1 MMLRGYGVVAVL
13 VFLAGR
19 MVAESA
25 APAGQFVAADV
36 RVSPPAHFP
45 FSEGALLRG
54 ERYTIRQAT
63 MVDLITDAYGLDPT
77 NVQGGPS
84 WLERDRFDV
93 VAKVPAGTTKE
104 TAKPM
109 LQGLLAD
116 RFKLVMHMGEKPMPA
131 WVLTATDA
139 KTKMK
144 ESDGSG
150 IGGCVPVPP
159 PANPPAGTPS
169 YVMVQCRNMT
179 MDTLARTLHMF
190 GGEYLTEPV
199 VDETG
204 LKGAWDFDF
213 KWTWK
218 GNLAKQGSD
227 GITIFAAVEKQL
239 GLKLELKTAPRP
251 VMMVDS
257 VSEVPTANA
266 AGTEKILPPLP
277 PAQFDVAVI
286 KPAKPDEHLMLR
298 INGGQVNIQ
307 DAPLKLLL
315 KFVWDIDFND
325 EQRLVGPKWLDTD
338 KFDVLAKVA
347 PDLLVTS
354 QNAGIPPVPIDDLRD
369 MMKAMLYDRFQIKSH
384 VEKQPISAYTLVAV
398 NPKLRKADPASRTKC
413 TEGPGPDGKDPRVTS
428 PVLNRL
434 LTCQNMTLGQISDE
448 LQRVANGYIQGTVV
462 DKTGIARSWDFTLS
476 FSSADRV
483 QASAASASGG
493 SDAGASD
500 PNGALSLF
508 DAVRGQ
514 LGLKLEK
521 EKRPEPVVVIDQIQE
536 TPTEN

>member
-1 MMLRGYGVVAVL
+1 
-13 VFLAGR
+13 
-19 MVAESA
+19 
-25 APAGQFVAADV
+25 
-36 RVSPPAHFP
+36 
-45 FSEGALLRG
+45 
-54 ERYTIRQAT
+54 
-63 MVDLITDAYGLDPT
+63 
-77 NVQGGPS
+77 
-84 WLERDRFDV
+84 
-93 VAKVPAGTTKE
+93 
-104 TAKPM
+104 
-109 LQGLLAD
+109 
-116 RFKLVMHMGEKPMPA
+116 
-131 WVLTATDA
+131 
-139 KTKMK
+139 
-144 ESDGSG
+144 
-150 IGGCVPVPP
+150 
-159 PANPPAGTPS
+159 
-169 YVMVQCRNMT
+169 
-179 MDTLARTLHMF
+179 
-190 GGEYLTEPV
+190 
-199 VDETG
+199 
-204 LKGAWDFDF
+204 
-213 KWTWK
+213 
-218 GNLAKQGSD
+218 
-227 GITIFAAVEKQL
+227 
-239 GLKLELKTAPRP
+239 
-251 VMMVDS
+251 MMVDS